1 MNAFNLLT
9 RVLVA
14 AIWLF
19 AAYRL
24 RNSAGGRQALSY
36 LSGILTMIYAG
47 CYLGGTLMGSR
58 SSTDWGAPLVGFLAG
73 GAVGLAAGIILG
85 TMAAKH
91 LWIYALLQIGVALV
105 FLLMPPL
112 A

>member
-1 MNAFNLLT
+1 MTALNLLL
-9 RVLVA
+9 RAVVA
-14 AIWLF
+14 ILWLA

-24 RNSAGGRQALSY
+24 RNSGGGRQVLSY
-36 LSGILTMIYAG
+36 LSGILTMVYAG

-58 SSTDWGAPLVGFLAG
+58 SSTDWGAPLIGFLAG

-85 TMAAKH
+85 MIAAKH
-91 LWIYALLQIGVALV
+91 LWVYALLQIGVALV

-112 A
+112 V